1 MKGKLI
7 ALVASAT
14 LALSAAACSQ
24 EPAAPAKEDM
34 DSMEMSEGAAPAA
47 TAGPIRSTGTVTAV
61 DAAAGTISLDHEPIA
76 AINWPA
82 MSMQFT
88 AENPAILQ
96 GIAVGDRVTFEI
108 KSATETSVVTMVQ
121 KQ

>member
-1 MKGKLI
+1 MLRPLFFSI
-7 ALVASAT
+7 AL
-14 LALSAAACSQ
+14 LAAACSPPAQQ
-24 EPAAPAKEDM
+24 EAAKGEAGMNMETTTPAP
-34 DSMEMSEGAAPAA
+34 
-47 TAGPIRSTGTVTAV
+47 AGPITGMGTVTAV

-76 AINWPA
+76 AISWPA

-96 GIAVGDRVTFEI
+96 GIAVGDQVSFEI
-108 KSATETSVVTMVQ
+108 KSATETTVITTVQ

>member
-7 ALVASAT
+7 ALAAAAALTVA
-14 LALSAAACSQ
+14 AAACSQ
-24 EPAAPAKEDM
+24 EATTPAAKEDM
-34 DSMEMSEGAAPAA
+34 SSMEPAAPAA
-47 TAGPIRSTGTVTAV
+47 TAGPISGTGTVTAV

-76 AINWPA
+76 AISWPA
-82 MSMQFT
+82 MSMGFR

-96 GIAVGDRVTFEI
+96 GIAVGDHVTFEL
-108 KSATETSVVTMVQ
+108 KSASETGVVTMIQ